1 MRSRLEAVS
10 NSQRPAAA
18 GLGLLVATVTAG
30 TALPVFSQE
39 APAREI
45 RHELQI
51 DAQPVSSA
59 LKALAAQT
67 GLQVLVFSQDANNK
81 RSPAVRGNLTND
93 AALLKILGDR
103 GLTYQKIDDNTVAI
117 RRADATP
124 AAATPSNRH
133 DSSSSAAAAA
143 EDAPKASDSGPRVPE
158 QKSSP
163 NTEETPQDAV
173 QEIVVT
179 GTRIARPNLEGTSP
193 VTVVDSATVKLSGS
207 SRVEDIINELPQ
219 ALAGQSSTTSMG
231 ANGTAT
237 VNLRGLGVTRTL
249 VLINGRRLV
258 PGDPVSSPVADLNS
272 VPVGL
277 IKRVD
282 VLTGGAS
289 ATYGA
294 DAVAG
299 VVNFILDDKFTGLSV
314 NAQYS
319 SYQHTN
325 DGQGDIRSSLGALN
339 LPDPEGGFWGGGV
352 ADVSLLAGTPFADG
366 RGHFTAYGGYRKS
379 NPIYQRDYNYS
390 ACSLAEGK
398 TGFSCGGSGTTGPG
412 GQFIAYT
419 DSTLT
424 HQIDANPTAPGNQAF
439 TVNQAVPGG
448 EFIPYATPRDLFNTA
463 PYNYFQRNDVRYT
476 AGGFGEFEFS
486 AAATAYEE
494 FSYMNDSTNAVIAPS
509 GIFSSATYTT
519 PCSNPLM
526 STQEAGSI
534 CPGAGQSVATM
545 VIGRRNI
552 EGGGRNALLDHIS
565 YRGVLGLRGDIN
577 SRWKYDIYGQYSVT
591 DYNQVYYNEFS
602 KQRIQRALNV
612 VSDPRA
618 GSLGQ
623 PVCTS
628 VLDGTDPACVPY
640 DLFIPGGVSSAA
652 LSYLQQPLHAWG
664 HNIEQVVSGSVTGDL
679 GDTIKSPW
687 STHNVGIAGGAEYRS
702 ESLMLNTDE
711 AFQTGDGAGQ
721 NALLPQE
728 GSFNVKELFG
738 ELHVPI
744 LENSFV
750 QRVAVDAGYRY
761 SYYSTAGSTN
771 TYKFGLEVAPIQEV
785 TFRGSYNR
793 AVRAPNIVELFAPQ
807 RTGTFNGIDPCASAP
822 GQKPLFNQQQ
832 CAFEGVSAAQYGN
845 IQANTAGQYQSFGGG
860 DANLKPEVAD
870 TYTVGVVLQ
879 PRGALHGLTV
889 TADYYDIRVHDIIN
903 TVGPQI
909 LLNLCGQT
917 GDPVYCSTIH
927 REPGTGSLY
936 LSSDYYVDDRLTNIG
951 KIETAG
957 VDIGVHYQLNLA
969 DIGWNAGEVRFNFD
983 GSYLNKFIVTP
994 GTVVNGVDSY
1004 DCAGL
1009 YGGTTCGTTTG
1020 GGVPRPKWRHL
1031 FRTIYS
1037 PTDKIQLAGTWRYIG
1052 GVDAYTTSDNPFLAG
1067 TVFPVD
1073 AHLGARSYLDLN
1085 ATLRAFEN
1093 LTFSVGVNNVFD
1105 RDPPL
1110 VGSAIVSATSGNG
1123 NTYPGVYDALGRNI
1137 YVSVSA
1143 KF

>member
-1 MRSRLEAVS
+1 M
-10 NSQRPAAA
+10 
-18 GLGLLVATVTAG
+18 
-30 TALPVFSQE
+30 
-39 APAREI
+39 
-45 RHELQI
+45 
-51 DAQPVSSA
+51 
-59 LKALAAQT
+59 
-67 GLQVLVFSQDANNK
+67 
-81 RSPAVRGNLTND
+81 
-93 AALLKILGDR
+93 
-103 GLTYQKIDDNTVAI
+103 
-117 RRADATP
+117 
-124 AAATPSNRH
+124 
-133 DSSSSAAAAA
+133 
-143 EDAPKASDSGPRVPE
+143 
-158 QKSSP
+158 
-163 NTEETPQDAV
+163 
-173 QEIVVT
+173 T

-207 SRVEDIINELPQ
+207 SRIEDIINELPQ

-272 VPVGL
+272 VPVAL

-319 SYQHTN
+319 EYQHTN
-325 DGQGDIRSSLGALN
+325 NGEGDIRSALGTLS
-339 LPDPEGGFWGGGV
+339 LPDPEGSFWGGGM

-366 RGHFTAYGGYRKS
+366 RGHFTAYGEYRKT
-379 NPIYQRDYNYS
+379 NPIYQKDYNYS

-419 DSTLT
+419 DATLA
-424 HQIDANPTAPGNQAF
+424 HQIDADPKAPGNQAF

-448 EFIPYATPRDLFNTA
+448 AFIPYATPRDLFNTA

-486 AAATAYEE
+486 PAATAYEE

-519 PCSNPLM
+519 PCNNPLM
-526 STQEAGSI
+526 SAQEASSI

-552 EGGGRNALLDHIS
+552 EGGGRNALLDHVS
-565 YRGVLGLRGDIN
+565 YRGVVGLRGAIT
-577 SRWKYDIYGQYSVT
+577 SRWKYDVYGQYSVT
-591 DYNQVYYNEFS
+591 DYNQIYYNEFS
-602 KQRIQRALNV
+602 KERIQRALNV

-618 GSLGQ
+618 ATLGQ

-628 VLDGTDPACVPY
+628 VLDGSDPACVPY
-640 DLFIPGGVSSAA
+640 NMFIPGGVTSAA
-652 LSYLQQPLHAWG
+652 LSYLEQPLHAWG
-664 HNIEQVVSGSVTGDL
+664 HNVEEVVSGSVTGDL
-679 GDTIKSPW
+679 GDTLKSPL
-687 STHNVGIAGGAEYRS
+687 SKDNIAVAAGAEYRN
-702 ESLMLNTDE
+702 ESLLLNTDE

-728 GSFNVKELFG
+728 GSFHVKELFG
-738 ELHVPI
+738 EVHVPI

-750 QRVAVDAGYRY
+750 HRISVDAGYRY
-761 SYYSTAGSTN
+761 SDYSTAGSTN
-771 TYKFGLEVAPIQEV
+771 TYKFGFEIAPIREV
-785 TFRGSYNR
+785 TLRGSYNR

-822 GQKPLFNQQQ
+822 GQKPTFTPQQ
-832 CAFEGVSAAQYGN
+832 CAYEGVSAAQYGN

-860 DANLKPEVAD
+860 NADLKPEIAD
-870 TYTVGVVLQ
+870 TYTAGIVLQ
-879 PRGALHGLTV
+879 PQGIFHGLTL

-927 REPGTGSLY
+927 RQPGTGSLY

-957 VDIGVHYQLNLA
+957 VDIGVHYPLNLA
-969 DIGWNAGEVRFNFD
+969 DIGSNAGEVRFNFD
-983 GSYLNKFIVTP
+983 GSYLNKFVVTP
-994 GTVVNGVDSY
+994 GTVVNGVASY

-1037 PTDKIQLAGTWRYIG
+1037 PTDKIQLAGTWRYVG
-1052 GVDAYTTSDNPFLAG
+1052 GVDAYTTADNPFLAG
-1067 TVFPVD
+1067 TVFPVE
-1073 AHLGARSYLDLN
+1073 AHLGSRSYLDLN
-1085 ATLRAFEN
+1085 ATLRP
-1093 LTFSVGVNNVFD
+1093 VK
-1105 RDPPL
+1105 
-1110 VGSAIVSATSGNG
+1110 I
-1123 NTYPGVYDALGRNI
+1123 
-1137 YVSVSA
+1137 
-1143 KF
+1143 